1 MAEEETKDW
10 RDPNRAGSFN
20 PNKPPNAREL
30 LLAMSGYDTLEEL
43 YSLPTEQ
50 WTKLTP
56 IVSKLRYG
64 DRGEAMSGEQWGQFL
79 DDPENMKKLKE
90 AGAAAL
96 KPGVTVG
103 QGSRLGQALTG
114 LLPAGSAPGVG
125 DGPGPTGDEP
135 AVDERPTIGGAK
147 VSEAKL
153 RRRRSLL
160 GG

>member
-1 MAEEETKDW
+1 MEEETQDW
-10 RDPNRAGSFN
+10 RDPSREGSFD
-20 PNKPPNAREL
+20 PNRPPNAKEL
-30 LLAMSGYDTLEEL
+30 LQAMSGMTLEEL

-64 DRGEAMSGEQWGQFL
+64 DRGEAMTGEQWSQFL
-79 DDPENMKKLKE
+79 DDPKNMKKLKE

-96 KPGVTVG
+96 KPGITVG

-135 AVDERPTIGGAK
+135 VVDKKPTIGGAK